1 MKIENI
7 ELYNLSMPF
16 ISPFKFSNGEL
27 LNHTCL
33 IVAVKS
39 EGLTGW
45 GECPVFT
52 QPYYTYETIETAKHI
67 LQDFL
72 IPKLLGKT
80 INSPTEIRDLFAF
93 VRGHNMAKSALDC
106 AVWDV
111 FAKAEN
117 VSLSTFFS
125 QFLFNSYDN
134 ISRKDAKTQSLIVDS
149 HNFSLSNT
157 RDKVKVGV
165 SVSLTQDIDLLL
177 AKVEDFVNQGYQRI
191 KLKISPDW
199 ALQPLQA
206 VRKKYP
212 DLMLMAD
219 ANSAF
224 TLDDLPLFQKLDD
237 LNLIMIEQPLAYD
250 DLLDHRYLQ
259 SRINTPICLDESINS
274 VHDTR
279 LSIELKSAQVINLKV
294 SRVGGITNALE
305 IHHLCQQA
313 GIKLWC
319 GGMLESG
326 IGRATNLHLASLP
339 NFLLPADISAT
350 NRYFR
355 EDIITSPIE
364 LNPQDSTINVPQNV
378 GIGVE
383 VDEKM
388 ISKFTIK

>member
-1 MKIENI
+1 MKIEQI
-7 ELYNLSMPF
+7 KLYNLSIPF
-16 ISPFKFSNGEL
+16 INSFKFSNGEL

-33 IVAVKS
+33 IISVES

-67 LQDFL
+67 LEDFL
-72 IPKLLGKT
+72 IPKILGKI

-111 FAKAEN
+111 FAKAQN
-117 VSLSTFFS
+117 IPLST
-125 QFLFNSYDN
+125 L
-134 ISRKDAKTQSLIVDS
+134 LGGV
-149 HNFSLSNT
+149 
-157 RDKVKVGV
+157 RDKIKVGV
-165 SVSLTQDIDLLL
+165 SVSLTDDIDLLL
-177 AKVEDFVNQGYQRI
+177 KNVENFVNQGYQRV
-191 KLKISPDW
+191 KLKISPSW
-199 ALQPLQA
+199 GLKPLQA
-206 VRKKYP
+206 VREKYP

-224 TLDDLPLFQKLDD
+224 TLDDLPLLQSMDD

-250 DLLDHRYLQ
+250 DLLDHSYLQ

-294 SRVGGITNALE
+294 SRVGGISNALE

-339 NFLLPADISAT
+339 NFVFPADISAT

-355 EDIITSPIE
+355 EDIITSLIE
-364 LNPQDSTINVPQNV
+364 LNSEDSTIDVPKNS

-383 VDEKM
+383 IDEKM
-388 ISKFTIK
+388 ILKYQLC

>member
-1 MKIENI
+1 
-7 ELYNLSMPF
+7 
-16 ISPFKFSNGEL
+16 
-27 LNHTCL
+27 
-33 IVAVKS
+33 
-39 EGLTGW
+39 
-45 GECPVFT
+45 
-52 QPYYTYETIETAKHI
+52 
-67 LQDFL
+67 
-72 IPKLLGKT
+72 
-80 INSPTEIRDLFAF
+80 
-93 VRGHNMAKSALDC
+93 MAKSALDC
-106 AVWDV
+106 AIWDW
-111 FAKAEN
+111 FAKAQN
-117 VSLSTFFS
+117 IPLSQFLY
-125 QFLFNSYDN
+125 QFLFNSN
-134 ISRKDAKTQSLIVDS
+134 VSRKDAKTQRFIVDYQ
-149 HNFSLSNT
+149 NLSLSNI
-157 RDKVKVGV
+157 RNKVKVGV

-177 AKVEDFVNQGYQRI
+177 AKVDDFVKQGYQRV

-199 ALQPLQA
+199 ALKPLQA

-212 DLMLMAD
+212 HLMLMAD

-224 TLDDLPLFQKLDD
+224 TLDDLPLLQSLDD
-237 LNLIMIEQPLAYD
+237 LNLLMIEQPLAYD
-250 DLLDHRYLQ
+250 DLLDHSYLQ

-339 NFLLPADISAT
+339 NFVFPADISAT

-364 LNPQDSTINVPQNV
+364 LNSEDSTIDVPQNA

-383 VDEKM
+383 IDEKM
-388 ISKFTIK
+388 ILKYHLALDMS

>member
-1 MKIENI
+1 MKIESI
-7 ELYNLSMPF
+7 KLYNLSIPF
-16 ISPFKFSNGEL
+16 INPFKFSNGEL
-27 LNHTCL
+27 LTHTCL
-33 IVAVKS
+33 IVAVTS

-45 GECPVFT
+45 GECPVFP

-67 LQDFL
+67 LEDFL

-80 INSPTEIRDLFAF
+80 INSPTEVRNLLAF

-106 AVWDV
+106 AIWDV

-117 VSLSTFFS
+117 ISLSK
-125 QFLFNSYDN
+125 L
-134 ISRKDAKTQSLIVDS
+134 LGGV
-149 HNFSLSNT
+149 

-165 SVSLTQDIDLLL
+165 SVSLTQDIDFLL
-177 AKVEDFVNQGYQRI
+177 AKVEDFVNQGYQRV
-191 KLKISPDW
+191 KLKISPHW

-212 DLMLMAD
+212 HMMLMAD

-224 TLDDLPLFQKLDD
+224 TLDDLPLFQSMDD

-250 DLLDHRYLQ
+250 DLLDHSYLQ
-259 SRINTPICLDESINS
+259 SHINTPICLDESINS

-279 LSIELKSAQVINLKV
+279 LSIELKSAQIINLKV

-326 IGRATNLHLASLP
+326 IGRATNLHLASLA

-355 EDIITSPIE
+355 EDIITDPIP
-364 LNPQDSTINVPQNV
+364 LNLQDSTINVPQNP

-383 VDEKM
+383 VEEKM
-388 ISKFTIK
+388 ISKYQLS

>member
-27 LNHTCL
+27 LHHTCL

-52 QPYYTYETIETAKHI
+52 QPYYTYETIETARHI
-67 LQDFL
+67 LEDFL
-72 IPKLLGKT
+72 IPKLLGKI

-117 VSLSTFFS
+117 QSLSTFFS
-125 QFLFNSYDN
+125 RFSFNNDSK
-134 ISRKDAKTQSLIVDS
+134 ISRKGAKTQSLIVDY
-149 HNFSLSNT
+149 HNFPLSKT

-165 SVSLTQDIDLLL
+165 SVSLTQNIDLLL

-191 KLKISPDW
+191 KLKISPHQG
-199 ALQPLQA
+199 LKPLQA

-212 DLMLMAD
+212 HLMLMAD

-224 TLDDLPLFQKLDD
+224 TLDDLSLFQQLDD

-250 DLLDHRYLQ
+250 DLLDHSYLQ

-274 VHDTR
+274 LHDTR
-279 LSIELKSAQVINLKV
+279 LSIELQSAQVINLKV

-305 IHHLCQQA
+305 IHHLCQLA

-326 IGRATNLHLASLP
+326 IGRATNLHLSTLP
-339 NFLLPADISAT
+339 NFVLPADISAT

-355 EDIITSPIE
+355 EDIITSPIV
-364 LNPQDSTINVPQNV
+364 LNPQDSTINVPQNR

-383 VDEKM
+383 IDEKM
-388 ISKFTIK
+388 LLKFKIK